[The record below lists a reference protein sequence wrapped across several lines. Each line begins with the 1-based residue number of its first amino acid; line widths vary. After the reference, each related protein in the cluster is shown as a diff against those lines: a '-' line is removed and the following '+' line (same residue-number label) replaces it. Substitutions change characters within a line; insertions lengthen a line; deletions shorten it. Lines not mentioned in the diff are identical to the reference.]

1 LKKKTLAVI
10 GLAAV
15 AAALLLVFRPFGG
28 KQAGT
33 SYRTQRVITNQLRIA
48 VSATGTLNP
57 VRVVSVGTQI
67 SGTIRQIAADWNDE
81 VKEGQLLVKLDDELF
96 TAKVRM
102 SEANLASAE
111 SQLELARIRYARQE
125 RLFAARSSPK
135 EELDTAAA
143 NLAMAEASVSQSKAM
158 LAQDQY
164 NLNNTNIISPVDGVV
179 INRAV
184 DVGQTVAASFQTPTL
199 IGIAQDLTKMQINAS
214 FAEADIGRL
223 KPDLDATFTVDA
235 YPGMSFKGKLRQ
247 IRLNPTVNSNVV
259 TYDVVVDVDNP
270 DLRLLPG
277 MTAYVDIELYREDG
291 AILVPNAALSYR
303 PGGGPAAP
311 PGADSAAAAGAGGAP
326 SGAPRAAGP
335 AGAADA
341 AAAREGQAP
350 GGSPDSRP
358 GPGGPAGGGPA
369 EGAPGGPGEGA
380 EAEENKEGLI
390 VEGAPQGSGAGAS
403 ASAIA
408 ALVIPSKDDPPIRAR
423 VYVLGREG
431 RPVPVDIMTGATDL
445 RYTVVRGGPLKAGDL
460 VVTSEAAA
468 REQVQGTL
476 FGGGG
481 GGGGRG
487 GPRGPR
493 GF

>member
-1 LKKKTLAVI
+1 MKTKTIVVI
-10 GLAAV
+10 CLMAI
-15 AAALLLVFRPFGG
+15 AAALVIIFKPFGDS
-28 KQAGT
+28 KPST
-33 SYRTQRVITNQLRIA
+33 SYRTQRVISNQLRIA

-57 VRVVSVGTQI
+57 VMVVSVGTQI
-67 SGTIRQIAADWNDE
+67 SGTIRSIAADWNDV

-125 RLFAARSSPK
+125 RLFNARSAPK

-143 NLAMAEASVSQSKAM
+143 NLAMAEASVAQHKAQ

-164 NLNNTNIISPVDGVV
+164 NLNNTSIISPVDGVV

-223 KPDLDATFTVDA
+223 RSGLDATFTVDA

-247 IRLNPTVNSNVV
+247 IRLNPTTTSNVV

-270 DLRLLPG
+270 DKRLLPG

-303 PGGGPAAP
+303 PGGGPATP
-311 PGADSAAAAGAGGAP
+311 LGTGAAQAGA
-326 SGAPRAAGP
+326 SGAQEASAGTPQGAGP

-341 AAAREGQAP
+341 AAARESRDGP
-350 GGSPDSRP
+350 PPDGA
-358 GPGGPAGGGPA
+358 GPPPD
-369 EGAPGGPGEGA
+369 GEDG
-380 EAEENKEGLI
+380 EPEEEKDGLI
-390 VEGAPQGSGAGAS
+390 VEGEPAPEETGAS
-403 ASAIA
+403 SRGIA
-408 ALVIPSKDDPPIRAR
+408 ALVIPSKNDPPERAR
-423 VYVLGREG
+423 VFILSREG
-431 RPVPVDIMTGATDL
+431 NPVPVDILTGATDL
-445 RYTVVRGGPLKAGDL
+445 RYTVVRGGALKPGDQ
-460 VVTSEAAA
+460 VITSEAAA
-468 REQVQGTL
+468 TEQAQGTL
-476 FGGGG
+476 FGG

-487 GPRGPR
+487 GPRGRP
-493 GF
+493 F